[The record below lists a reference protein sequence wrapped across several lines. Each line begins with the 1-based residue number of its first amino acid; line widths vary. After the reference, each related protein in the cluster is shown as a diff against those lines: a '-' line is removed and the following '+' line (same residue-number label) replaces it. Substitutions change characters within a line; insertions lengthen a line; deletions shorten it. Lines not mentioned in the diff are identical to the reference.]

1 MKLLRSLS
9 RDFDQALE
17 AEVRSVLRQSIVPP
31 PLPDYVRYRVG
42 AMDGAALPMP
52 RGPLARWRSPGL
64 TGPWPRFTRRHPAT
78 LRVAA
83 ALAVVVAV
91 VAGAAV
97 WQGRQTA
104 TVAAPSESAP
114 VWNPGAMMLP
124 QLAPNGAGY
133 TYVDGTG
140 LFVTADY
147 GATWSGPRQI
157 PAADSPQDHLWDMGT
172 LDFADGQHGWMT
184 GVTNGVTGSTVSEY
198 RTDDGGQTWKS
209 VPITTFTETAQP
221 AGTEGN
227 WVFATQHFVDAL
239 HGRLQVGRQAGAQEP
254 SACAEWVTADGG
266 VSWARTKDVPCLASP
281 KWVTPTLGYNRSGA
295 GESIWVTQDGGV
307 SWRSGELPG
316 RWSTY
321 LPSMLA
327 QESNGTL
334 TLVVASGS
342 SSTQPPMAVM
352 ASDDG
357 GTSWRLSYEVDP
369 AKQTQAMV
377 VGDGLALASPVRW
390 TLLAGN
396 SLWESRD
403 GGLMWSKVGKHRFN
417 DPQGMAWWDEQHGAM
432 LDSPQPCGGLSGMD
446 CNVARRVLVT
456 SDGGQTWRQVNF

>member
-1 MKLLRSLS
+1 
-9 RDFDQALE
+9 
-17 AEVRSVLRQSIVPP
+17 
-31 PLPDYVRYRVG
+31 
-42 AMDGAALPMP
+42 
-52 RGPLARWRSPGL
+52 
-64 TGPWPRFTRRHPAT
+64 
-78 LRVAA
+78 
-83 ALAVVVAV
+83 
-91 VAGAAV
+91 
-97 WQGRQTA
+97 
-104 TVAAPSESAP
+104 
-114 VWNPGAMMLP
+114 
-124 QLAPNGAGY
+124 
-133 TYVDGTG
+133 
-140 LFVTADY
+140 
-147 GATWSGPRQI
+147 
-157 PAADSPQDHLWDMGT
+157 
-172 LDFADGQHGWMT
+172 MT
-184 GVTNGVTGSTVSEY
+184 SVTNGVTGSTVSEY

-334 TLVVASGS
+334 TLVVASGN

>member
-1 MKLLRSLS
+1 MTDNYESQLRARLG
-9 RDFDQALE
+9 ALE
-17 AEVRSVLRQSIVPP
+17 RAVPVSSEEALAGQTIRGRARVRSALPVGSLVAAGLVALIVVGIAPRLAP
-31 PLPDYVRYRVG
+31 AGVG
-42 AMDGAALPMP
+42 A
-52 RGPLARWRSPGL
+52 SPWG
-64 TGPWPRFTRRHPAT
+64 
-78 LRVAA
+78 
-83 ALAVVVAV
+83 
-91 VAGAAV
+91 
-97 WQGRQTA
+97 
-104 TVAAPSESAP
+104 APSESAP
-114 VWNPGAMMLP
+114 AWNPGAMMLP

-157 PAADSPQDHLWDMGT
+157 PAGDSPQDHLWDMGT

-184 GVTNGVTGSTVSEY
+184 GVTNGVTGSKVSEY

-209 VPITTFTETAQP
+209 VPIAMFTETAQP

-239 HGRLQVGRQAGAQEP
+239 RGRLQVGRQAGAQEP

-266 VSWARTKDVPCLASP
+266 VSWARTEDVQCLASP
-281 KWVTPTLGYNRSGA
+281 KWVTPTLGYGRSGA
-295 GESIWVTQDGGV
+295 GASIWVTQDGGV

-316 RWSTY
+316 AWSTY
-321 LPSMLA
+321 SFSMLA

-357 GTSWRLSYEVDP
+357 GTSWRLAYEVDP
-369 AKQTQAMV
+369 AKQTQAIAV
-377 VGDGLALASPVRW
+377 PDGLALASPARW

-403 GGLMWSKVGKHRFN
+403 AGLTWSKVGEHRFN
-417 DPQGMAWWDEQHGAM
+417 DPQGTAWWDEQHGAM
-432 LDSPQPCGGLSGMD
+432 LDGE
-446 CNVARRVLVT
+446 VLVT